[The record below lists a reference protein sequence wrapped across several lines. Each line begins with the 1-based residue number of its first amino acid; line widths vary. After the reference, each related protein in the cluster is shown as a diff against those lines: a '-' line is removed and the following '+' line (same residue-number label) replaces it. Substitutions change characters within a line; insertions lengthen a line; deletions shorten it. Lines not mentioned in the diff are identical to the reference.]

1 MNTIPAQEIKQRG
14 ISAVDKLLERG
25 PVHVISRNRPRYVIL
40 DEATYEEMAE
50 ARHLAFVAES
60 KAALAEVEAGNV
72 KRYETTEELMSA
84 IAAVGDDE

>member
-40 DEATYEEMAE
+40 DPATYEELAE
-50 ARHLAFVAES
+50 ARHLVFVAEV
-60 KAALAEVEAGNV
+60 KASLAEVEAG
-72 KRYETTEELMSA
+72 KAQRFDSTEDLMAA
-84 IAAVGDDE
+84 IARVGDDE